1 MGQFIMSLLVLAVG
15 VCLLVGGLKAKNKAA
30 KDGKNKPVLLVISI
44 VVMVLGVISIATN
57 CFYTQDIGE
66 VIVKKNWDGALHGQT
81 EEPGFHT
88 KSPLETCITYNTRN
102 MLINFYGSSD
112 ETSYDYD
119 GGSAQG
125 PQVTIND
132 KSGASAD
139 IDIQVVYSLN
149 PSAATDLYANYGT
162 QTNYTQS
169 YLANDVRSVA
179 RKVSGKFD
187 TITMLTDRSQYQNA
201 VQEALKQ
208 KWESNGLNVE
218 QVSVQ
223 EVRYPEA
230 ITQKYAEA
238 QSAEIAKAQALN
250 EQETAKVK
258 AETKKIEAQA
268 EADANRILDE
278 SLTDKVL
285 QQQYID
291 ALTDIG
297 RNGNLVVVP
306 EGSQPIV
313 TPK

>member
-1 MGQFIMSLLVLAVG
+1 MFKFITSILIFIICIFVLFLG
-15 VCLLVGGLKAKNKAA
+15 IKRRQKNDNKINIFFIVGGVGCFL
-30 KDGKNKPVLLVISI
+30 S
-44 VVMVLGVISIATN
+44 VVMIASS

-81 EEPGFHT
+81 EDPGFHT
-88 KSPLETCITYNTRN
+88 KSPLETCIVYNTRN
-102 MLINFYGSSD
+102 MLINFYGTTDDSP
-112 ETSYDYD
+112 YAYD

-139 IDIQVVYSLN
+139 IDIQVVYSLD
-149 PSAATDLYANYGT
+149 PSAAMDLYANYGT

-187 TITMLTDRSQYQNA
+187 TITMLTDRAQYQNA

-208 KWESNGLNVE
+208 KWSENGLNVE

-250 EQETAKVK
+250 EQETAKVQ
-258 AETKKIEAQA
+258 AETKKINAQA

-285 QQQYID
+285 QQQYIN

-313 TPK
+313 AGKAAQ